1 MAILRKKKDKNK
13 VTSEIDNNK
22 QNTNANTSED
32 NVEKNSKPIE
42 ELEEGHFE
50 KPNKESELEKLKKEI
65 TRLTDENKKLIE
77 KVQLTQAELI
87 NYRKRKDDEVSDM
100 LKYANT
106 DIVTDLLNVL
116 DNLERALNHAAKS
129 DNPEV
134 KKYNEGINMI
144 YANLKSI
151 LSKFEVVEIN
161 RVGEIFD
168 PTMEQALLTDSVADK
183 DNEVVLDVLQ
193 KGYKLKDRVIRP
205 ATVKINQK

>member
-1 MAILRKKKDKNK
+1 MEKKKDKNK
-13 VTSEIDNNK
+13 VTPESNNK
-22 QNTNANTSED
+22 QNTNPNTSK
-32 NVEKNSKPIE
+32 NNIEKNNKPIE
-42 ELEEGHFE
+42 ELEEEHFE
-50 KPNKESELEKLKKEI
+50 KPKQESELEKLKEEVTK
-65 TRLTDENKKLIE
+65 LTNENNKLIE

-106 DIVTDLLNVL
+106 DIITDLLNVL
-116 DNLERALNHAAKS
+116 DNLERALKHAEKS

-151 LSKFEVVEIN
+151 LSKFEVEEIN
-161 RVGEIFD
+161 RVGEVFD

-205 ATVKINQK
+205 ASVKINQK

>member
-1 MAILRKKKDKNK
+1 MEKKNDKNK
-13 VTSEIDNNK
+13 VTPKINNK
-22 QNTNANTSED
+22 HNTNPNTSKN
-32 NVEKNSKPIE
+32 NVEKNNKPIE
-42 ELEEGHFE
+42 ELEEEHNE
-50 KPNKESELEKLKKEI
+50 KPKKESELEKLKEEVTK
-65 TRLTDENKKLIE
+65 LTNENKKLIE

-205 ATVKINQK
+205 ASVKINQK

>member
-1 MAILRKKKDKNK
+1 MEKKKDKNK

-50 KPNKESELEKLKKEI
+50 KPNKESELGKLKKEI